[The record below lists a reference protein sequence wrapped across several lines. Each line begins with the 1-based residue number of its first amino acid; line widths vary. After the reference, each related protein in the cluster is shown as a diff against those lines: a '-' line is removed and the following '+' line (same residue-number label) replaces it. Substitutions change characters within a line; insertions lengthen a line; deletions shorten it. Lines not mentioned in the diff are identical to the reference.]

1 MWLGLAGLLR
11 PPQTSSDLLSR
22 RTSLPLQTSSD
33 LSLSWPGR
41 PPQTSSDLL
50 RPPQTSSD
58 LSLSLHKLALSE
70 LKLRRSLEACP
81 DSPSLLLSSPLL
93 SSPLLSSLFAQPC
106 SPSLADLA
114 YSSLLVQ
121 PASPSLLDSLST
133 ACFIH
138 SLSTACLTTT
148 LILHTNC
155 GFACLTSLTSMV
167 FPHRPPHSLGFVT
180 ALDTL

>member
-1 MWLGLAGLLR
+1 MA
-11 PPQTSSDLLSR
+11 
-22 RTSLPLQTSSD
+22 
-33 LSLSWPGR
+33 WPGR
-41 PPQTSSDLL
+41 PPQTSSDLLRPPQTSSLAAQACLFRPPLTSLSLGLAGLL